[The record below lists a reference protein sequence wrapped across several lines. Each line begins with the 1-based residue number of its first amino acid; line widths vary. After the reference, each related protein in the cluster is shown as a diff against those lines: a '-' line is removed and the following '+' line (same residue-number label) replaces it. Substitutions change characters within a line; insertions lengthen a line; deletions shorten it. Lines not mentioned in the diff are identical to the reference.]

1 MKNSISSP
9 FMVDSNSI
17 NRQNN
22 NIQSNNN
29 YKNNVNNYSNNQNS
43 NYSNTIPVGEKLNTP
58 FNNSRRSPEGIKVF
72 QNKRRYNPILD
83 EYYNDSDYQASSNK
97 NNINSTNTN
106 FSTEQNSYNNTNN
119 NLSSNN
125 DYNFINKND
134 SSQNPSGIIEQ
145 LRNVLI
151 SRGSKSI
158 FTFQRMLSIY
168 DRNHTGQIS
177 LDDLTTIFQTYN
189 LNFSNTDIQN
199 IFQMFDTNQT
209 GLLNY
214 DLLLRNIIGEMNER
228 RILSVKKVFDNF
240 NVNEKGE
247 VSLSEIKQK
256 YNSGRHPDVVNE
268 KKNKEEVYG
277 EFLDKLEIFREYNDN
292 LKSSFSSSMTFNEFA
307 MFYNEISM
315 NIRDDNLFDYL
326 LNNCWDLDRMIG
338 NNKYYNLNYI
348 NNNDNTNNNNNYDR
362 NIRARTGKQIM
373 NLNNRPY

>member
-1 MKNSISSP
+1 M
-9 FMVDSNSI
+9 
-17 NRQNN
+17 NN
-22 NIQSNNN
+22 
-29 YKNNVNNYSNNQNS
+29 
-43 NYSNTIPVGEKLNTP
+43 
-58 FNNSRRSPEGIKVF
+58 
-72 QNKRRYNPILD
+72 
-83 EYYNDSDYQASSNK
+83 
-97 NNINSTNTN
+97 
-106 FSTEQNSYNNTNN
+106 
-119 NLSSNN
+119 NN
-125 DYNFINKND
+125 DYNFNNKND
-134 SSQNPSGIIEQ
+134 NSQSPSGIIEQ

-168 DRNHTGQIS
+168 DRNHSGQIS

-199 IFQMFDTNQT
+199 IFQMFDTNQV

-214 DLLLRNIIGEMNER
+214 DQLLKNIIGEMNER

-247 VSLSEIKQK
+247 VSMSEIKQK

-292 LKSSFSSSMTFNEFA
+292 LKASFSSSMTFSEFA

-338 NNKYYNLNYI
+338 NNKYNNLNYI
-348 NNNDNTNNNNNYDR
+348 NNNNNGNTISYGNYDR

-373 NLNNRPY
+373 NMNNKPY